1 MCWLSDCA
9 ALNLAGQQLL
19 SEPGV
24 HLSEG
29 KIGITFTFRA
39 ATLSADEMPVL
50 KHVNDLLKRLNR
62 WVMRRYFIAA
72 SDNPKKVR

>member
-1 MCWLSDCA
+1 MLVVGLRCIK
-9 ALNLAGQQLL
+9 LAGQQLL
-19 SEPGV
+19 QNPACT
-24 HLSEG
+24 SEG

-50 KHVNDLLKRLNR
+50 KHVNDLLKRLHR